1 MINLSPPS
9 IKFPKTHNTPQEP
22 QNQWWNMHIVNYP
35 LDIRQIQFQGIK
47 NLAKSWSFWLA
58 QPAQT
63 TNISLSDDDS
73 KYFFPGPNH
82 LAKSFSGKRTNKR
95 TPIQL
100 KYDLKM
106 FVERGNRLWMQKRTK
121 NKQVDIMN
129 SLLVNDSSRQT
140 RRRSSSLSLSVQRI
154 LECLI
159 HNHNV

>member
-1 MINLSPPS
+1 
-9 IKFPKTHNTPQEP
+9 
-22 QNQWWNMHIVNYP
+22 MHIVNYP
-35 LDIRQIQFQGIK
+35 PDIRQIQFQGIK

-73 KYFFPGPNH
+73 KYFFPGPSH

-106 FVERGNRLWMQKRTK
+106 FAERERIDCGCRKAK

-140 RRRSSSLSLSVQRI
+140 RCHTSSSVQRI